1 MKGRV
6 EAIIG
11 AQWGD
16 EGKGR
21 IIDEFGDRFDIFV
34 RFQGGSNTAHTVIV
48 DDKKF
53 VFHSLPSGMLYH
65 GKLCVIGNGVSLDP
79 ELLLEELK
87 ELQEKGMDRARLII
101 SRAAHVVM
109 PYHKILEKAQD
120 NFRGKGYKL
129 GTTSRGIGPCCVDKY
144 TRSGL
149 RFEDIV
155 NEQKLRSKLEGILE
169 EKNMILTRLYNE
181 SPIAFSEV
189 FDSARHW
196 GRELAPY
203 IADTGMEI
211 YEAIKNGKNVL
222 LEGAQGTLLDI
233 EHGTYPYV
241 ASSSPTS
248 AGGCIGLGIAPKNI
262 DRALAVVKSYSTR
275 VGEGPL
281 PTEDIGETG
290 KYLRE
295 KGGEYGASTGRP
307 RRCGWIDM
315 VALRYSM
322 RINGA
327 EAIILTKLDV
337 LSGLDRIKYCT
348 AYEIENNVYHDFRSE
363 LDFLLEAKPIFEEI
377 PGWSEDISK
386 CRKFE
391 ELPLAAQNYV
401 HIVEEHCE
409 APVIF
414 IGVGP
419 QRRQLIDL
427 GL

>member
-21 IIDEFGDRFDIFV
+21 VIDEFGDRFDIFA
-34 RFQGGSNTAHTVIV
+34 RYQGGANAGHTVIV
-48 DDKKF
+48 DDKKI
-53 VFHSLPSGMLYH
+53 VFHSLPSGMLHH
-65 GKLCVIGNGVSLDP
+65 GKLCVIGNGVVLDP
-79 ELLLEELK
+79 ELLLTELR

-109 PYHKILEKAQD
+109 PYHKVLEKAQEK
-120 NFRGKGYKL
+120 FRGKGYKL
-129 GTTSRGIGPCCVDKY
+129 GTTNKGISPCYVDKY

-149 RFEDIV
+149 RFEDII
-155 NEQKLRSKLEGILE
+155 NEHKLRSKLEGILE

-203 IADTGMEI
+203 IADTALEI
-211 YEAIKNGKNVL
+211 NEAINNGKSVL

-233 EHGTYPYV
+233 DHGTYPYV
-241 ASSSPTS
+241 TSSSPIS
-248 AGGCIGLGIAPKNI
+248 AGGCIGMGIAPKSI
-262 DRALAVVKSYSTR
+262 DRVLAVVKSYSTR
-275 VGEGPL
+275 LGEGPM
-281 PTEDIGETG
+281 PTEVNGGIG

-295 KGGEYGASTGRP
+295 KGGEYGSTTGRP

-315 VALRYSM
+315 VALSYSM
-322 RINGA
+322 KINGA
-327 EAIILTKLDV
+327 DAIIITKLDV
-337 LSGLDRIKYCT
+337 LTGIDKIKYCT
-348 AYEIENNVYHDFRSE
+348 AYEVDDNLYHSFRSE
-363 LDFLLEAKPIFEEI
+363 FDFLFEAKPIYEEI
-377 PGWSEDISK
+377 PGWSEDISE
-386 CRKFE
+386 CRRFE
-391 ELPLAAQNYV
+391 ELPLPAQNYIR
-401 HIVEEHCE
+401 IVEEHCKV
-409 APVIF
+409 PVIF

-419 QRRQLIDL
+419 QRHQLIDL
-427 GL
+427 GF